1 MNVIPANKKPF
12 FELNHRLSG
21 YDMLTLATKF
31 KPHRPAFETALAA
44 GFQAAEFWLDADL
57 LANEDE
63 IADLASHYPFR
74 YALHFP
80 NSGPIPDEALRSAVT
95 LYRRVN
101 CTAMVIH
108 QPMFDR
114 YHEALLKLDPKL
126 DLAIENHVL
135 DLDRFAQWAER
146 SPGLTLDVE
155 HLWKFTLNDAPFAT
169 LMEHVELFLK
179 KWASKLQHVHLP
191 GYQPGDEEHQPV
203 HFSEE
208 MANHV
213 MTRLAEHGFT
223 KLVVSELDSPF
234 QSLEYLKKDVEMF
247 DRWKKSL
254 ETTTVSGC

>member
-1 MNVIPANKKPF
+1 M
-12 FELNHRLSG
+12 
-21 YDMLTLATKF
+21 
-31 KPHRPAFETALAA
+31 ALAA

-57 LANEDE
+57 LAHANE
-63 IADLASHYPFR
+63 IADLARNYPFR

-80 NSGPIPDEALRSAVT
+80 NGGPISDDALRSAVT
-95 LYRRVN
+95 LYRRLN
-101 CTAMVIH
+101 CTALVIH

-114 YHEALLKLDPKL
+114 YQAALLKLDPKL

-155 HLWKFTLNDAPFAT
+155 HLWKFTLHNAPFAT
-169 LMEHVELFLK
+169 LMNQVELFLK
-179 KWASKLQHVHLP
+179 RHVSKLQHVHLP
-191 GYQPGDEEHQPV
+191 GYQPGGDEHQPV
-203 HFSEE
+203 HYNEE
-208 MANHV
+208 MATQV

-247 DRWKKSL
+247 DRWKKS
-254 ETTTVSGC
+254 TKPTPV